1 MMRGGAVGRGGGNVG
16 GRGGGSGGSGGGR
29 AGGIVGGKVKGGGK
43 KVVRNSIPTGGS
55 TGGSRF
61 LSVDRERELREN
73 VLRRNSEASVMM
85 EQSEEGGRQSELE
98 EMESEQGEMSDKG
111 EEGPEGRRPEGREEA
126 GQVRTGQD
134 RTGQDNVV
142 TVGLNEFDMG
152 QKMGEISDRIRISV
166 RNILNNIEAGG
177 NDLEGVKQATKAGLT
192 AMVEALEAVMSGIS
206 DGIKCDREVRQEKER
221 GLEIKVGLMEED
233 IRESKV
239 KIEIMRQAKDR
250 SARKESSQVLTDKLR
265 QADRQLK
272 YLDIDFGRATN
283 SRREIVERTISFMK
297 EDVSLSERKRL
308 DIVLRRTKFV
318 ILGKETKVREVE
330 DQRIYTVPVMLEF
343 RTEGDKVEVEEML
356 KTVGWFP
363 VYHWPAEILEFIKE
377 ARAEVRAMGFPESG
391 HYIKIRPE
399 WREGRMELKAEVKE
413 NRMGGR
419 YRTVAVWDIPPAD
432 KGLWTRDQAK
442 PRKTFSSQGGY

>member
-1 MMRGGAVGRGGGNVG
+1 
-16 GRGGGSGGSGGGR
+16 
-29 AGGIVGGKVKGGGK
+29 
-43 KVVRNSIPTGGS
+43 
-55 TGGSRF
+55 
-61 LSVDRERELREN
+61 
-73 VLRRNSEASVMM
+73 
-85 EQSEEGGRQSELE
+85 
-98 EMESEQGEMSDKG
+98 
-111 EEGPEGRRPEGREEA
+111 
-126 GQVRTGQD
+126 
-134 RTGQDNVV
+134 
-142 TVGLNEFDMG
+142 
-152 QKMGEISDRIRISV
+152 
-166 RNILNNIEAGG
+166 
-177 NDLEGVKQATKAGLT
+177 
-192 AMVEALEAVMSGIS
+192 MSGIS
-206 DGIKCDREVRQEKER
+206 DGIKCDREVRQEKNR
-221 GLEIKVGLMEED
+221 GMEIKIGLMEED
-233 IRESKV
+233 IRESKA

-308 DIVLRRTKFV
+308 DIVLRRTKFI
-318 ILGKETKVREVE
+318 ILGKETKMREVE
-330 DQRIYTVPVMLEF
+330 DQRIYTVTVMLEF

-363 VYHWPAEILEFIKE
+363 VYHWPVECLEFIKE

-413 NRMGGR
+413 NRMGGK

-432 KGLWTRDQAK
+432 KGMWTRDQAK
-442 PRKTFSSQGGY
+442 PKKTFSRQGGY

>member
-29 AGGIVGGKVKGGGK
+29 AGGNVGGKVKGGGK
-43 KVVRNSIPTGGS
+43 NVVRNSISTGGPA
-55 TGGSRF
+55 GGSRF

-73 VLRRNSEASVMM
+73 VLRRNSEASVVM
-85 EQSEEGGRQSELE
+85 EHSEEGGRQSEQE
-98 EMESEQGEMSDKG
+98 EMESEQGESEDNRNKGDDGTEVRGHGGG
-111 EEGPEGRRPEGREEA
+111 EEA
-126 GQVRTGQD
+126 VI
-134 RTGQDNVV
+134 RTGQDNIV
-142 TVGLNEFDMG
+142 TAGLNEFDMG
-152 QKMGEISDRIRISV
+152 QRMGEISDRIRTGV
-166 RNILNNIEAGG
+166 RNILNKIEAGG

-206 DGIKCDREVRQEKER
+206 DGIKCDREARQEKER
-221 GLEIKVGLMEED
+221 GIEIKVGLMEED

-239 KIEIMRQAKDR
+239 KIEVMRQAKDR
-250 SARKESSQVLTDKLR
+250 SIRKESSQVLTDKLR
-265 QADRQLK
+265 QAERQLK

>member
-29 AGGIVGGKVKGGGK
+29 AGGNVGGKVKGGGK
-43 KVVRNSIPTGGS
+43 NLVRNSISTGGIA
-55 TGGSRF
+55 GGSRF

-85 EQSEEGGRQSELE
+85 EHSEEGGRQSEQE
-98 EMESEQGEMSDKG
+98 EMESEQGESEDNRNKGDDGTEVRGHGGG
-111 EEGPEGRRPEGREEA
+111 EEA
-126 GQVRTGQD
+126 VI
-134 RTGQDNVV
+134 RTGQDNIV
-142 TVGLNEFDMG
+142 TAGLNEFDMG
-152 QKMGEISDRIRISV
+152 QRMGEISDRIRTGV
-166 RNILNNIEAGG
+166 RNILNKIEAGG
-177 NDLEGVKQATKAGLT
+177 NDLEGVKQATRAGLT
-192 AMVEALEAVMSGIS
+192 AMVEALEAVMSGSS
-206 DGIKCDREVRQEKER
+206 DGIKCDREARQEKER

-250 SARKESSQVLTDKLR
+250 SARKESLQVLTDKLR

-272 YLDIDFGRATN
+272 YLVIDFGRATN

-308 DIVLRRTKFV
+308 DIVLRRTKFI
-318 ILGKETKVREVE
+318 ILGKETKMREVE

-343 RTEGDKVEVEEML
+343 RTVGDKVEVEEML

-363 VYHWPAEILEFIKE
+363 VYHWPAECLEFIKE

-432 KGLWTRDQAK
+432 KGMWTRDQAK
-442 PRKTFSSQGGY
+442 PKKIFSRQGGY